1 MKSIIAAA
9 FIAASLPALC
19 HAATLE
25 FPSDDPVASITIPDD
40 WEPTETDAGVN
51 ANSADDAIYISID
64 VADEETSDDVVNDAV
79 TFLQKSGVKVDT
91 ATQKESTEKLNGM
104 DMTNLDWSGTDDDG
118 DVSIGL
124 SFLSPKPGKLLVI
137 TYWGTKGMQ
146 EQHGPELQAIITSLK
161 PAE

>member
-1 MKSIIAAA
+1 MKTIFAAA
-9 FIAASLPALC
+9 LFALSLPAIS

-25 FPSDDPVASITIPDD
+25 FPSDDPIASITIPDD

-64 VADEETSDDVVNDAV
+64 VADEETSDVVSDAV

-91 ATQKESTEKLNGM
+91 ATQKESTETLNGM
-104 DMTNLDWSGTDDDG
+104 EMTNLDWSGTDDDG

-124 SFLSPKPGKLLVI
+124 SFVSPKPGKLLVI